1 MNLTI
6 YSIFILFSIV
16 LIIYSV
22 YKIYFESETIYVSL
36 TTIPERLIHPWFY
49 NNLKH
54 LMNLNGNYKVVL
66 NIPYKFKRTGEN
78 YIIPDNIRELENKN
92 LIINRVDTDYGPLT
106 KLYGSLLNP
115 YIPDNSAILVCD
127 DDIVYKS
134 DFVVNIYNEYKRDKT
149 KMYTYCYNRSIEG
162 YHGYMIQ
169 KKVIKPI
176 LNIKRPESCFRVDD
190 NFIEKSI
197 ELLNIKTSPV
207 TYDGRSDGFC
217 CIDKKK
223 TDTHPDWYE
232 LEIDTLNNKRELITD
247 QCKKDIIILNNIV

>member
-1 MNLTI
+1 MTLTI
-6 YSIFILFSIV
+6 YSIFILFSII
-16 LIIYSV
+16 LIIYSI

-106 KLYGSLLNP
+106 KLYGALLNP

-149 KMYTYCYNRSIEG
+149 KIYSYCSSYIG
-162 YHGYMIQ
+162 GFKGYMVK

-197 ELLNIKTSPV
+197 ELLNIKTYPV

-223 TDTHPDWYE
+223 TDTHPDWYQ
-232 LEIDTLNNKRELITD
+232 LDSDKINNKRNSMINK
-247 QCKKDIIILNNIV
+247 CKKDIIILNNIV